1 MTITEFRHQLGGD
14 KVRHA
19 LTKERGLVAR
29 GEYHYTASDE
39 TDRALDKLIVEHRM
53 ALDKLIVEHRLALK
67 ELKELKD
74 QIRKMTEDKCT
85 QPK

>member
-1 MTITEFRHQLGGD
+1 MADNLGD

-39 TDRALDKLIVEHRM
+39 TDKALDR
-53 ALDKLIVEHRLALK
+53 LIVEHRLVRE
-67 ELKELKD
+67 ELAKYRNEISVLHSVLWELR
-74 QIRKMTEDKCT
+74 QHMPENLRR
-85 QPK
+85 